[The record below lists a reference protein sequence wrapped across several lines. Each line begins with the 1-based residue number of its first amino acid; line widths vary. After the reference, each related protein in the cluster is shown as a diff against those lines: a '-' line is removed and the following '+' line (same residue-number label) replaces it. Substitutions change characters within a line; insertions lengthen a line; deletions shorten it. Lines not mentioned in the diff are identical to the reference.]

1 MKTMMKNI
9 TALSLLLLTPFAGA
23 NEQSTNTPSA
33 DLNNQIQVAK
43 KVRHDSDVLPVQQL
57 LNQAQSSQTS
67 VSNHFD
73 TLVEARTLH
82 LPALTQ
88 LR

>member
-9 TALSLLLLTPFAGA
+9 AALSFLLVTPFVAA

-33 DLNNQIQVAK
+33 DLNNQVQVAK

-57 LNQAQSSQTS
+57 LNQAQSSQS
-67 VSNHFD
+67 LVSNHFD
-73 TLVEARTLH
+73 THVEARTLH